1 MSRLPWRWILSG
13 IGALLIAA
21 LVWIFGPLL
30 TFLEDIWPRAAIV
43 AVIAL
48 RANVGSNGTRAAGRS
63 MNGPMPTSPSVAA
76 TESTNERS

>member
-30 TFLEDIWPRAAIV
+30 SFLEDVWPRAAIV

-48 RANVGSNGTRAAGRS
+48 VWFGVNFWLWRTPDGGARHAREGARLARLSL
-63 MNGPMPTSPSVAA
+63 
-76 TESTNERS
+76 